1 MYHGVLCKIW
11 FAMFIPAATAASV
24 AALTA
29 SDPEDDNLEADADDF
44 VFDDLLPLPGKHAQS
59 YC

>member
-1 MYHGVLCKIW
+1 
-11 FAMFIPAATAASV
+11 MFIPAATAASV

-44 VFDDLLPLPGKHAQS
+44 VFDDLLLLPAKYTQP
-59 YC
+59 YY